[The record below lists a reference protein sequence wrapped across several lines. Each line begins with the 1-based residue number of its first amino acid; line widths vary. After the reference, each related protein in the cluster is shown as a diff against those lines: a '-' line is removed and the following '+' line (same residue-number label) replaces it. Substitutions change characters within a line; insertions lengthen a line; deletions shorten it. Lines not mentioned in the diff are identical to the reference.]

1 MKNPRLLLTA
11 FLTCCM
17 TAAPQNAAA
26 QSPMRTSSSVPPQ
39 VELMYVKGLRYLQ
52 NAQKT
57 DGTYDGT
64 YGREPGIIGF
74 CLMSVLAHGDDPNA
88 GPYATMVRR
97 CVDYILSRQ
106 NKVSGYIGDSMYNH
120 GFATL
125 ALAEAYGMVRDDR
138 IGPALRKAV
147 TLTLTAQK
155 KNKTGGWRY
164 SPESTDADSTVTG
177 WPMASSILRR
187 ILPPFGASRSA
198 EVART
203 SSWVISYSSASF
215 IAFSTALSKASVP
228 AFLMLPSS
236 LRYCIR
242 RMVLLVLAS
251 GSGRAPGAAST
262 MSMWTVFEPI
272 SSTPSRV
279 ACECN
284 VTMVHSIIV

>member
-1 MKNPRLLLTA
+1 MIDVSTRPGWRITAPARRARERIVFDVPTACIGCFDLGNDLTIGSRILRM
-11 FLTCCM
+11 FLR
-17 TAAPQNAAA
+17 AASRSSSSATPLSGRNSRVTRPAPAGTDSA
-26 QSPMRTSSSVPPQ
+26 TVGSSSEPMATSSEPP
-39 VELMYVKGLRYLQ
+39 
-52 NAQKT
+52 
-57 DGTYDGT
+57 
-64 YGREPGIIGF
+64 P
-74 CLMSVLAHGDDPNA
+74 MSMTSKRPASQ
-88 GPYATMVRR
+88 PYQRR
-97 CVDYILSRQ
+97 AAR
-106 NKVSGYIGDSMYNH
+106 KVSRAS
-120 GFATL
+120 
-125 ALAEAYGMVRDDR
+125 
-138 IGPALRKAV
+138 
-147 TLTLTAQK
+147 
-155 KNKTGGWRY
+155 
-164 SPESTDADSTVTG
+164 STPDSTVTG